1 MNITLEQAR
10 TLDAVARHG
19 SFAKAAAAL
28 HKVHSAV
35 VYSLKGLE
43 DAVGVALFDRS
54 GYRAALTPFGRRV
67 LEHCQ
72 RLIATEAELE
82 AMCRAARA
90 GHEPDLRVVFDG
102 LLPVE
107 PLLRAV
113 RRVNAAS
120 PPTRVS
126 LTSEFLDAV
135 EARAEEDGAELMV
148 TVVPVARAIGPTWP
162 LPPLVSWLVAHA
174 EHPLAALKRPGA
186 ADLGK
191 HPFLTVRASDQRLA
205 MSTSTV
211 DKASEFKLSDFPAKR
226 SALLARMGYGWM
238 PDHLVR
244 ADLARGRLV
253 VLPFGPGR
261 GRHEFRPVLHCRQ
274 AAAGGKAAEVFV
286 AAMTAAA
293 REPTV

>member
-19 SFAKAAAAL
+19 SIAKAAAVL

-35 VYSLKGLE
+35 VYSLAGLE
-43 DAVGVALFDRS
+43 DAVGVPLFDRS
-54 GYRAALTPFGRRV
+54 GYRASLTPFGRRV

-72 RLIATEAELE
+72 RLLATEAELE

-107 PLLRAV
+107 PMLRAV
-113 RRVNAAS
+113 RKVKAAS
-120 PPTRVS
+120 PQTRVS
-126 LTSEFLDAV
+126 LTSEFLGAV
-135 EARAEEDGAELMV
+135 EARADEDGAELLV
-148 TVVPVARAIGPTWP
+148 TVVPVARPIGPTWS
-162 LPPLVSWLVAHA
+162 LAPLVSWLVAHA
-174 EHPLAALKRPGA
+174 DHPLATLKRPLA
-186 ADLGK
+186 ADLEQ

-211 DKASEFKLSDFPAKR
+211 DKASEFKLSDFHAKR
-226 SALLARMGYGWM
+226 AALLARMGYGWM
-238 PDHLVR
+238 PDYLVHN
-244 ADLARGRLV
+244 DLARGRLK
-253 VLPFGPGR
+253 VLPFGPAR

-274 AAAGGKAAEVFV
+274 AAVGGIAAGVFV
-286 AAMTAAA
+286 SALT
-293 REPTV
+293 TL